1 MIKRLLE
8 IFKKLWCSLANRPSL
23 NREIFCQRIES
34 ARITSSKLQALY
46 KPAARPHVPAKV
58 TRWTHTQLL
67 AQTVPQEPELSVL
80 LNRTEELL
88 KQLKADSDYRA
99 KELQQT

>member
-8 IFKKLWCSLANRPSL
+8 IFKKLWSCLANRP
-23 NREIFCQRIES
+23 NPKREMRIES
-34 ARITSSKLQALY
+34 ARITSTKLKALY
-46 KPAARPHVPAKV
+46 RPAAARPHVPAKT

-67 AQTVPQEPELSVL
+67 AQTAPPEPELSAL

-88 KQLKADSDYRA
+88 KQLPADYDYRVKA
-99 KELQQT
+99 R